1 MPTNIADR
9 FELDMP
15 AIFSESVR
23 HSITKT
29 TCTKL
34 AWTVL
39 AFAGPA
45 AAAAPEYTAAEAKK
59 HIGETASV
67 TGKVDCVDA
76 HRRSHILTLGGCEP
90 KMDFYV
96 RVPYGVPGPH
106 LDVTEL
112 KGVVITVSGKIE
124 KSEVDDRPFIDVTST
139 SQIVPHGKAN
149 PK

>member
-1 MPTNIADR
+1 LIFFLLVVGSAD
-9 FELDMP
+9 
-15 AIFSESVR
+15 AA
-23 HSITKT
+23 
-29 TCTKL
+29 KL
-34 AWTVL
+34 S
-39 AFAGPA
+39 
-45 AAAAPEYTAAEAKK
+45 EYTAAEAKK
-59 HIGETASV
+59 HIGETAKV

-96 RVPYGVPGPH
+96 RVVYGVPGPA
-106 LDVTEL
+106 LNVTEL

-124 KSEVDDRPFIDVTST
+124 KSEVDDLPFIEVTST